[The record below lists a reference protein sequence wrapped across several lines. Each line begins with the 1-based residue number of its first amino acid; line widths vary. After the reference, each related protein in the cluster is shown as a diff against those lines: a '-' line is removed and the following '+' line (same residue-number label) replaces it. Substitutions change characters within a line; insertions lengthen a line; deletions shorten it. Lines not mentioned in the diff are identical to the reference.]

1 MNDKERYLTTRITN
15 LTTDEANL
23 VNEDIPLAA
32 EQLRISGLPM
42 PLNAVDQA
50 SLTTLIPRRAA
61 IATRLIAIRAEIPRI
76 NHMIAQINPHR
87 KAEYQELS
95 NLTNRFDFTR
105 PIADIKQDVYNVGS
119 DIMIP

>member
-1 MNDKERYLTTRITN
+1 MNDKERDLTTRRNNLVTEETN
-15 LTTDEANL
+15 LA
-23 VNEDIPLAA
+23 NEDILLAA
-32 EQLRISGLPM
+32 EQLRISGLAM

-50 SLTTLIPRRAA
+50 SLNALIPRRAA

-95 NLTNRFDFTR
+95 NLTNRFDFAR
-105 PIADIKQDVYNVGS
+105 PIADIKQDIYNVGI